1 MTQAEFEQEVCHV
14 TGEDRRTVR
23 SRGFSLIIMPDRVPL
38 TVDWDAVQQVE
49 PIRYRLH
56 RCRRRRCAA

>member
-1 MTQAEFEQEVCHV
+1 MTQAEFEQEVCLA

-23 SRGFSLIIMPDRVPL
+23 TRGFSLVVMPDREPL
-38 TVDWDAVQQVE
+38 TVDWDTVQQVE

-56 RCRRRRCAA
+56 RRRRRCAA